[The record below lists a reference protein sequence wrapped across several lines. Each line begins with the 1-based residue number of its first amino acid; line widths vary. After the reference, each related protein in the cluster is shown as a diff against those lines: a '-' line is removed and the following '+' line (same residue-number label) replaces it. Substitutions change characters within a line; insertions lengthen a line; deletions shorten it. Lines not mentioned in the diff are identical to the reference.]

1 MADKAN
7 APQEKKKNFPV
18 YLFFFLIIECIKLTK
33 DIKDMVVWL
42 RSLGTQG
49 TCPSSL
55 SQIHCPFLTDEEP
68 CSLYG
73 LRPIQSKEL
82 LFSQANRA
90 SPPC

>member
-7 APQEKKKNFPV
+7 APQKKNFPA

-33 DIKDMVVWL
+33 DIKDMVGWL

-49 TCPSSL
+49 TCLSSL
-55 SQIHCPFLTDEEP
+55 SQIHFPFLTDEEP

-73 LRPIQSKEL
+73 FPPIQSE
-82 LFSQANRA
+82 
-90 SPPC
+90 